1 MVLVLEELCPRID
14 DALDRELSRM
24 VVVEELGKELVVGSG
39 CLYVDARSVIAPFA
53 LSDLRIYLERIVDG
67 MQAHFGSMIVF
78 SAIVESRHA
87 GVDVDGFLGIVHESV
102 GKDRLV
108 YLQRN
113 AQHALQNLGRSDFS
127 LEGEMVLR
135 TPVYLAYAGEGRQ
148 FAGYQVGETLGEGSV
163 IVLAIYM
170 DAGERCFEVEI
181 AVLALVLGAYG
192 DVVEAVGL
200 VGYLQSQDGRQQ
212 MLYMG
217 CCGIL
222 LARDRVGAFY
232 LDVGVRVG
240 DGCESLYQSLVIAAV
255 YLNVAVAVLVEIEA
269 RNAALGIEMLLV
281 AVSRKRGSEDAE
293 LPVVEYAAQV
303 DALGVDACLEL
314 GASLFGLDGNFA
326 HIGLQLAMGAY
337 FLAGAINFTYII
349 YVAQA
354 QHFLRDTDAFA
365 QISGN
370 LSDAIARYSEGSD
383 VCLPAQHAV
392 PIAHTA
398 VSPEQQ
404 TAALSLELEVMDAG
418 RCTGARKLEMKL
430 QGILEL
436 TEFRHEAGN
445 IGKRDDGWLDAA
457 LKLEGR
463 LHDMLVLDAVGSAQ
477 VIKLQLRMRK
487 LDAEVSEQGLLLV
500 GIEFE
505 SQILELK
512 S

>member
-1 MVLVLEELCPRID
+1 MD
-14 DALDRELSRM
+14 SRT
-24 VVVEELGKELVVGSG
+24 
-39 CLYVDARSVIAPFA
+39 VIAPFA

-67 MQAHFGSMIVF
+67 MQSHFGSMIVF
-78 SAIVESRHA
+78 PAIAEARHA

-102 GKDRLV
+102 GKDGLV

-113 AQHALQNLGRSDFS
+113 AQHALQNLGRVDFC

-148 FAGYQVGETLGEGSV
+148 FAGYQVGEALGEGSV
-163 IVLAIYM
+163 IVFAIYM
-170 DAGERCFEVEI
+170 DAGERGFEVEI

-192 DVVEAVGL
+192 DIVEAVGL
-200 VGYLQSQDGRQQ
+200 VGYLQSENGWQK

-222 LARDRVGAFY
+222 FARDGVGAFY

-240 DGCESLYQSLVIAAV
+240 DGCKSLYQSLVIAAV
-255 YLNVAVAVLVEIEA
+255 YLNVAVAVFVEIEA

-281 AVSRKRGSEDAE
+281 AMSRKRGSEDAKLTVGE
-293 LPVVEYAAQV
+293 DSAQI

-326 HIGLQLAMGAY
+326 HIGLQLAMGAN

-354 QHFLRDTDAFA
+354 QHFFRNADAFA

-370 LSDAIARYSEGSD
+370 LIDTIARYSEGSD
-383 VCLPAQHAV
+383 VCLPAQKAV

-418 RCTGARKLEMKL
+418 
-430 QGILEL
+430 
-436 TEFRHEAGN
+436 
-445 IGKRDDGWLDAA
+445 
-457 LKLEGR
+457 
-463 LHDMLVLDAVGSAQ
+463 
-477 VIKLQLRMRK
+477 
-487 LDAEVSEQGLLLV
+487 
-500 GIEFE
+500 
-505 SQILELK
+505 
-512 S
+512 